1 MVRLK
6 TLVVVDMQ
14 NDFITGV
21 FGTDEAKAIVGRVQ
35 SIIEDYINDEK
46 SYTNIIC
53 TQDTHFEDTWDSNVE
68 SNLPAHCF
76 IGTEGYELIEPI
88 KYLIGDLIEADKTL
102 GGNQIKVINKFTFGS
117 IKVGEAIEE
126 YYEYFT
132 KSLNKEGVPNNQI
145 KMEIEIVGLCTD
157 ICVIS
162 NALLLKAMLPY
173 VEITVNSWACAG
185 TTPENHNK
193 ALDIMKL
200 NGIKIVGE

>member
-1 MVRLK
+1 MVRLM

-21 FGTDEAKAIVGRVQ
+21 FGTPEAQAIVGRVQ
-35 SIIEDYINDEK
+35 GIMEDYINDEI

-53 TQDTHFEDTWDSNVE
+53 TQDTHFEDTWDANVE

-76 IGTEGYELIEPI
+76 IGTEGFELADPI
-88 KYLIGDLIEADKTL
+88 KALTESNPDEV
-102 GGNQIKVINKFTFGS
+102 KVINKFTFGS
-117 IKVGEAIEE
+117 VKVGETIKE
-126 YYEYFT
+126 YYDYLV
-132 KSLNKEGVPNNQI
+132 KSLNKEGVPSSQI
-145 KMEIEIVGLCTD
+145 KMDIEIVGLCTD

-173 VEITVNSWACAG
+173 VDITVNAWGCAG
-185 TTPENHNK
+185 TTVENHKK

-200 NGIKIVGE
+200 NGIDVVGE